1 MTANRVGRLRR
12 AAAAF
17 IIGVS
22 AMTALMPPGLCA
34 CWINPSVQSV
44 HIHLGAPT
52 EDHSHADLSDSADGV
67 APFALLLPLPNLQS
81 LILLA
86 LAGVIWTPIA
96 QAFSR
101 GTSWSHPPGL
111 PPPKTRSL

>member
-1 MTANRVGRLRR
+1 MTGNGAGRLRR

-34 CWINPSVQSV
+34 CWLNPSVQSV
-44 HIHLGAPT
+44 HVHLGAPPA
-52 EDHSHADLSDSADGV
+52 DHSHTNLSDSADGV
-67 APFALLLPLPNLQS
+67 APFALILPLPSLQS

-86 LAGVIWTPIA
+86 LAGAIWTPIA
-96 QAFSR
+96 QPFS
-101 GTSWSHPPGL
+101 GGISWSTPPGL
-111 PPPKTRSL
+111 PPPKTQSP